1 MLELIKLVEEGRKV
15 RNKDG
20 ISRSPFNQFN
30 KIHIKIRFNR
40 NEILSSI
47 PLILNLMDTEMYD
60 KQ

>member
-1 MLELIKLVEEGRKV
+1 MKDEKSEIKMTFHEVHLTSLIKYLLNWSNLCVAM
-15 RNKDG
+15 
-20 ISRSPFNQFN
+20 
-30 KIHIKIRFNR
+30 RFNR